1 MYRLPEEVSDEE
13 RFYLNPIYSTKPCA
27 RRQGEVLEL
36 SLCDVGVVHDI
47 DTMADLAAAEQ
58 TLAQA

>member
-1 MYRLPEEVSDEE
+1 MYGLSEETSDEE

>member
-1 MYRLPEEVSDEE
+1 MPEETSDEE

>member
-1 MYRLPEEVSDEE
+1 MYGLPEETSDEE

-47 DTMADLAAAEQ
+47 DTMAVLAAAEQ

>member
-1 MYRLPEEVSDEE
+1 MYGLPEETSDEE